1 MKIFKNDVQAII
13 DSPFIDGHDGSILLG
28 FSLSEGVYEPSG
40 NPILA
45 FQLGLL
51 FATLTIT
58 ISEYNKN

>member
-1 MKIFKNDVQAII
+1 MKIFKNDVQAVI

-28 FSLSEGVYEPSG
+28 FSLSDGVYECCGTPVV
-40 NPILA
+40 A